1 MLKKLYP
8 VLVLAACLY
17 QLPLAAQLMPCEGG
31 RTYWV
36 VNKDSIH
43 YAMEIPGRGRA
54 TEKENTILVDNDRL
68 TCEIIR
74 KNTYADPGAKN
85 PDLKLLL
92 KHMALE
98 TDSASRQVKTRLKL
112 QVQSVPISEEQE
124 VMLWHYEL
132 PEKADPGIKARVH
145 ASLILN
151 EHIITLSSPQ
161 FNSQGFDE
169 VKDFLMEMMSK
180 VKWQEDMSRICKN

>member
-43 YAMEIPGRGRA
+43 YVMEIPGRGRA

-124 VMLWHYEL
+124 VMVWHYEL
-132 PEKADPGIKARVH
+132 PVGMKQEIKAEIHV
-145 ASLILN
+145 SIMMGGN
-151 EHIITLSSPQ
+151 IVTFSSPQ
-161 FNSQGFDE
+161 FNGQEFDA
-169 VKDFLMEMMSK
+169 VKDFLLEVISTLK
-180 VKWQEDMSRICKN
+180 VVQDPELPCGS